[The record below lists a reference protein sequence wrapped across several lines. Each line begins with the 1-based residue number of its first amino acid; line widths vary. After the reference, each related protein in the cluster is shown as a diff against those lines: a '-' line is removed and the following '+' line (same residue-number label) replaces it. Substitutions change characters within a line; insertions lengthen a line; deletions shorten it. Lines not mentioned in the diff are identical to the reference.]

1 MRNRVYRSIEG
12 RSRGLLGFGAQE
24 AACAALTGVL
34 GFLALGPAVGLACAV
49 GALGALLAW
58 RRSDGDRSDYV
69 QAAWRRWGPVGPVVY
84 APWERTAAASRP
96 VASSE
101 SGPARWAGEGA

>member
-1 MRNRVYRSIEG
+1 MQNRVYRSIEG

-34 GFLALGPAVGLACAV
+34 VFFALGPALGLASTV
-49 GALGALLAW
+49 GALGGLLAW

-69 QAAWRRWGPVGPVVY
+69 QAARRRWLQGRRVYRLVEGEVAACAPVGVG
-84 APWERTAAASRP
+84 A
-96 VASSE
+96 
-101 SGPARWAGEGA
+101 GQGARR

>member
-34 GFLALGPAVGLACAV
+34 GFWVLGPAFGLASAV
-49 GALGALLAW
+49 GALGGLLAW

-69 QAAWRRWGPVGPVVY
+69 QAARRRWLQGRRVY
-84 APWERTAAASRP
+84 RLVEADAAACVPAMAPSSRT
-96 VASSE
+96 
-101 SGPARWAGEGA
+101 GRGQG